1 MFLGYCEYMF
11 DNVFTITPLDVITWI
26 TFGFVTGI
34 IVHFLK
40 PLPST
45 HVGQDILLA
54 VFGSIIAGLT
64 IVFFYGYSMLGTLII
79 SIVGGIILS
88 TIYIA
93 LNMHKSPI
101 QPTAESS
108 SQHIMPH

>member
-1 MFLGYCEYMF
+1 MF

-40 PLPST
+40 PFPSA
-45 HVGQDILLA
+45 HVGQDIMLA
-54 VFGSIIAGLT
+54 VFGSIVGGLT
-64 IVFFYGYSMLGTLII
+64 IVFFYGYLLLGTLTI

-101 QPTAESS
+101 QPRAHNND
-108 SQHIMPH
+108 QHLIPR